1 MAGITGASARRSGR
15 KAHSTPLFQECNY
28 ILQTGVKPPCVLIGV
43 LTGNDAVFRQPLD
56 PALADAADTVE
67 LVFGYD
73 FGILLP

>member
-1 MAGITGASARRSGR
+1 M
-15 KAHSTPLFQECNY
+15 
-28 ILQTGVKPPCVLIGV
+28 KPPCVLIGV

-56 PALADAADTVE
+56 PALVDAADTVE